1 MTMLTLAL
9 CVVKLFTS
17 HLFTVFSFVQK
28 CFAKGYWTS
37 SMCFLPIGNHVR
49 LTCLWTFWLRKHIEL
64 IMHWAKERCFAD
76 CCMHILHTLMDPTLA
91 CYIDFEQASV
101 RKPCK
106 NYPGAN
112 ETMHLQCRLYF
123 SETCKRVGIQ
133 ISSQRCRDQW
143 IETETSEKWLHPN
156 TRLQWLVS
164 PPYYISRPQLTLDYL
179 AYTFVRYFL
188 YIFSFLI
195 LWHVHIYIRYNIY
208 IYR

>member
-1 MTMLTLAL
+1 MFLGGLNKIVSYIYFILWNRVPWQGIVFWHCQNCVPVSTMTMLTLAL

-112 ETMHLQCRLYF
+112 ETMH
-123 SETCKRVGIQ
+123 
-133 ISSQRCRDQW
+133 
-143 IETETSEKWLHPN
+143 
-156 TRLQWLVS
+156 
-164 PPYYISRPQLTLDYL
+164 
-179 AYTFVRYFL
+179 
-188 YIFSFLI
+188 
-195 LWHVHIYIRYNIY
+195 
-208 IYR
+208 